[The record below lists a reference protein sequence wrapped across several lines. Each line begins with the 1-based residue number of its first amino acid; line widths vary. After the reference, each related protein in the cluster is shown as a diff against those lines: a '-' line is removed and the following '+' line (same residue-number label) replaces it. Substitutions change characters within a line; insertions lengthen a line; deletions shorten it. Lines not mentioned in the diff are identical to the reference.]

1 MDVEIACVAPTRSAR
16 NEGAVRDDRDQ
27 GQFRDGS
34 MKDGGEPEAG
44 SLSANTG
51 LGVEG
56 MNRTRFAG

>member
-1 MDVEIACVAPTRSAR
+1 
-16 NEGAVRDDRDQ
+16 
-27 GQFRDGS
+27 